1 MQEIS
6 INDLKK
12 AQKNAGEKAILID
25 RALGLP
31 YHIVR
36 KGIIY
41 LVGPDG
47 TEKEIK
53 KAKFG
58 YRKITEKEIDLKNV
72 R

>member
-6 INDLKK
+6 IYDLKK
-12 AQKNAGEKAILID
+12 AQKNAGEKAIKID
-25 RALGLP
+25 RALGLA

-36 KGIIY
+36 K
-41 LVGPDG
+41 GPDG

-58 YRKITEKEIDLKNV
+58 YRKIIQKEIDLKNV
-72 R
+72 